1 MLYEDWLQS
10 GQDWSKSSI
19 YMNSLERNSSK
30 RLGKWKMME
39 FKDVVS
45 KYGADVASQI
55 RQKKKDLEASKRPDE
70 DCWFMKHPEVDAE
83 EGLH

>member
-10 GQDWSKSSI
+10 GQDRSKSSI
-19 YMNSLERNSSK
+19 YMNSLER
-30 RLGKWKMME
+30 KWKMME